1 MNRLKSKFFP
11 ILIGLLSLILSCFI
25 ISVITTSWIN
35 RAILFVLALDLLV
48 ACNVSYTY
56 GLKRLMKK
64 SIVRKKYMITLL
76 IIELGCIWMCIY
88 KYLTIDNNQIY
99 LIFQYL
105 IYLMI
110 MSVIFWFFT
119 FTFIIEIKYW
129 KLYPML
135 ALTFGIVFMLAIPI
149 YVVPDEPV
157 HLMTAYKVSNRI
169 LNTDRTKGYYIYGR
183 ADDMEMPITTTEY
196 NLEKYTNYL
205 ARLNT
210 PLQKG
215 QSAYKLS
222 GTNYLHTPQYQ
233 YYISGLGITIGR
245 LLNFGTIKTF
255 LLGRLFNLVLFVSV
269 LTLAIYKTP
278 KGKLIMMVLALTPIV
293 IQQGMSYSYDVIVI
307 SLSFLIAALSL
318 KLYSEDFHKLDYLI
332 LLIATMLL
340 IPTKQFAY
348 APYALIP
355 WLYLLIKRFSFKSLL
370 ASVGAITLIA
380 LICYALINQN
390 LFPFPVKS
398 MLTNR
403 KFIDWAQ
410 DYSYSILSL
419 IKDPVLSLKIAA
431 TTIYSRTDF
440 YFSSIIGKDLG
451 WFEISLPIIYPA
463 FISLITLAVLF
474 DKDQKKYSSSF
485 WLNAVLL
492 SVLSI
497 LFTFAGML
505 FGWTPKSSLSI
516 LGVQGRYII
525 VVLPLILMFISD
537 KIDLKVNGKLLKEKL
552 IILLLI
558 LLTISSDGIMVFMNR

>member
-1 MNRLKSKFFP
+1 MDRLKSKLFP

-35 RAILFVLALDLLV
+35 RSILFVLALDLIV
-48 ACNVSYTY
+48 ACNVSYIY

-64 SIVRKKYMITLL
+64 LIVRKRYMITLL

-157 HLMTAYKVSNRI
+157 HLMTAYKVSNQI
-169 LNTDRTKGYYIYGR
+169 LNTDRTKGDYIYGR
-183 ADDMEMPITTTEY
+183 ADDMEMPIAVTEY

-222 GTNYLHTPQYQ
+222 GTNYLHTFQYQ
-233 YYISGLGITIGR
+233 YYMSGLGITIGR

-255 LLGRLFNLVLFVSV
+255 LLGRLFNLVFFVSV

-318 KLYSEDFHKLDYLI
+318 KLYNEDFHKLDYLI
-332 LLIATMLL
+332 LLTATMLL

-403 KFIDWAQ
+403 KFIDWSQ

-431 TTIYSRTDF
+431 TTIYSQTDF
-440 YFSSIIGKDLG
+440 YTSSIIGKDLG
-451 WFEISLPIIYPA
+451 WFEIKLPIIYPA

-492 SVLSI
+492 SALSI
-497 LFTFAGML
+497 LFIFVGML
-505 FGWTPKSSLSI
+505 FAWTPKSSFAI

-525 VVLPLILMFISD
+525 AVLPLILMFISD
-537 KIDLKVNGKLLKEKL
+537 KIDLKVNGELLNEKL

-558 LLTISSDGIMVFMNR
+558 LLIISSDGIMVFMNR